1 MIHTVGAG
9 LGLVA
14 ALFLGLLVLLAC
26 VFWIWM
32 LISAITNPRIGGGEK
47 VAWVLVII
55 LLHFLGALI
64 YLLVGKSRR

>member
-1 MIHTVGAG
+1 MHAAAAG
-9 LGLVA
+9 VSLIVL
-14 ALFLGLLVLLAC
+14 LICGLLALLAC